1 MILKTPHG
9 TPISLFFLTSDMYS
23 LLAKQKI
30 PFKDVYKL
38 STYHQQLT
46 FSEMAHML
54 KFQYVVAQQMG
65 VPLLDPDHLFSAE
78 GYEAG
83 MLKAAF
89 NAVASESLADLYKNC
104 RTFNS
109 LAAGNNVVLILFNTS
124 DTDKVP
130 GWDCLDAH
138 TFSGAMLET
147 INAKVGYLEA
157 HFGPVVKP
165 KLGEFT
171 MAEVYKL
178 VGIENP

>member
-23 LLAKQKI
+23 LLVKQSI
-30 PFKDVYKL
+30 PFKDAHKL

-54 KFQYVVAQQMG
+54 KFQYVVSQQMG
-65 VPLLDPDHLFSAE
+65 VPLLDPKHLFGE

-83 MLKAAF
+83 MVEAAF
-89 NAVASESLADLYKNC
+89 NAVASESLADVYKNC

-109 LAAGNNVVLILFNTS
+109 LASGNNVVLVLFNTS
-124 DTDKVP
+124 DTHKVP
-130 GWDCLDAH
+130 GWDCLEAH
-138 TFSGAMLET
+138 TFSGALLET

-157 HFGPVVKP
+157 HFGGVVKP
-165 KLGEFT
+165 KLGEVT

-178 VGIENP
+178 VGLENP